1 MRSKINVGLI
11 GYKFMG
17 KAHSN
22 AYLSVSKFFST
33 KLEPVMKVVCGRD
46 AKAVQDFQKQWG
58 WQEYSVNWR
67 EVVSRDDIEIVDI
80 STPNN
85 SHCEIAVAAALSGK
99 HIICEKPLAMNVS
112 EAKKMVNAVKKAK
125 VVNMICHNYR
135 RVPALS
141 LAKEMIDAGEI
152 GKIYHYRSFYLQ
164 DWITDPQFPL
174 VWRLRKAQAGSGA
187 HGDLNAH
194 IIDLAHYLVGDISE
208 VVGMME
214 TFIKQ
219 RPLPKDMSGLS
230 ARGSRKLGKVT
241 VDDAVLALAR
251 FKNGALGSF
260 EATRFA
266 LGRKNG
272 QRIEINGSKGSI
284 VFELERMNELQF
296 YKGSDQIGRH
306 GFRLIQ
312 VTEPQHPYIHGY
324 WPAGH
329 IIGYEHSFI
338 NTIKDFLDAIASGRK
353 VIKPDFED
361 GLKVQ
366 KVLEAV
372 EKSARTKRWIRI
384 R

>member
-1 MRSKINVGLI
+1 MAKKINVGLI

-22 AYLSVSKFFST
+22 AYLSVSKYFSP
-33 KLEPVMKVVCGRD
+33 KFEPVLKVVCGRD
-46 AKAVQDFQKQWG
+46 EKAVRAFQEQWG
-58 WQEYSVNWR
+58 WEEFSTDWR
-67 EVVSRDDIEIVDI
+67 DVVIRDDIDIVDI

-85 SHCEIAVAAALSGK
+85 SHCEIALTAARAGK
-99 HIICEKPLAMNVS
+99 HILCEKPLAMNVA
-112 EAKKMVNAVKKAK
+112 EAKKMVEAAKKARI
-125 VVNMICHNYR
+125 VNMICHNYR

-141 LAKEMIDAGEI
+141 LAKEMIDAGEL

-164 DWITDPQFPL
+164 DWITDPNFPL
-174 VWRLRKAQAGSGA
+174 VWRLRKEQAGSGV

-194 IIDLAHYLVGDISE
+194 IIDLAHYLVGDIKE

-219 RPLPKDMSGLS
+219 RPIPSGMSGLS
-230 ARGSRKLGKVT
+230 AKGTRKMGKVT

-284 VFELERMNELQF
+284 VFELERLNELQF
-296 YKGSDQIGRH
+296 YCGGDQSGRQ

-312 VTEPQHPYIHGY
+312 VTESEHPFIQGY
-324 WPAGH
+324 WPPGH

-338 NTIKDFLDAIASGRK
+338 NTVKDFLDAIAAGNRN
-353 VIKPDFED
+353 VRPNFED

-372 EKSARTKRWIRI
+372 EKSAKTKRWIRI
-384 R
+384 

>member
-1 MRSKINVGLI
+1 MARKVNIGLI

-22 AYLSVSKFFST
+22 AYLSVSKFFKT
-33 KLEPVMKVVCGRD
+33 KVEPVMKVVCGRD
-46 AKAVQDFQKQWG
+46 EKAVKAFRKQWG
-58 WQEYSVNWR
+58 WEEYATDWR
-67 EVVSRDDIEIVDI
+67 DVVARDDIDIVDI
-80 STPNN
+80 STPND
-85 SHCEIAVAAALSGK
+85 SHCEIALAAAKAKK
-99 HIICEKPLAMNVS
+99 HIFCEKPLAMNVNQ
-112 EAKKMVNAVKKAK
+112 AGKMVDAVKKARI
-125 VVNMICHNYR
+125 VNMICHNYR

-141 LAKEMIDAGEI
+141 LANKMIEAGEL
-152 GKIYHYRSFYLQ
+152 GRIYHYRAVYLQ
-164 DWITDPQFPL
+164 DWIADPDFPL
-174 VWRLRKAQAGSGA
+174 VWRLKKEHAGSGP

-194 IIDLAHYLVGDISE
+194 IIDLAHFLVGDISE

-214 TFIKQ
+214 TFIKE
-219 RPLPKDMSGLS
+219 RPLPAGTSGLS
-230 ARGSRKLGKVT
+230 ARAARKTGKVT
-241 VDDAVLALAR
+241 VDDAALFLGR

-266 LGRKNG
+266 VGRKNG

-296 YKGSDQIGRH
+296 YRGADAEGRH

-312 VTEPQHPYIHGY
+312 VTEPAHPFIEGY
-324 WPAGH
+324 WPPGH

-338 NTIKDFLDAIASGRK
+338 NTVRDFLDAVAAKNIGVRPNFK
-353 VIKPDFED
+353 D

-372 EKSARTKRWIRI
+372 EKSAKQKKWIRT
-384 R
+384 

>member
-1 MRSKINVGLI
+1 MDRKINVGLI

-22 AYLSVSKFFST
+22 AYLSVSKFFSS
-33 KLEPVMKVVCGRD
+33 KLDPALKVVCGRD
-46 AKAVQDFQKQWG
+46 EKAVREFQKQWG
-58 WQEYSVNWR
+58 WEEYSTDWR
-67 EVVSRDDIEIVDI
+67 SVVSRDDIDIVDI

-85 SHCEIAVAAALSGK
+85 SHCEIALAAARAGK
-99 HIICEKPLAMNVS
+99 SIICEKPLAMNVA
-112 EAKKMVNAVKKAK
+112 EAKKMVDAVKKAK
-125 VVNMICHNYR
+125 VINMICHNYR

-141 LAKEMIDAGEI
+141 LAKEMIDAGEL

-164 DWITDPQFPL
+164 DWITDPNFPL
-174 VWRLRKAQAGSGA
+174 VWRLRKEQAGSGV

-194 IIDLAHYLVGDISE
+194 IIDLAHYLVGDVGE

-219 RPLPKDMSGLS
+219 RPLPTGMSGLS
-230 ARGSRKLGKVT
+230 AKASRKMGKVT

-296 YKGSDQIGRH
+296 YRGEDQPGRQ

-312 VTEPQHPYIHGY
+312 VTESQHPFIQAY
-324 WPAGH
+324 WPPGH

-338 NTIKDFLDAIASGRK
+338 NTVKDFLEAIAAGKHS
-353 VIKPDFED
+353 IKPDFED

-366 KVLEAV
+366 KVLAAI
-372 EKSARTKRWIRI
+372 EKSCKTKRWVKV
-384 R
+384 

>member
-1 MRSKINVGLI
+1 MAKKVNIGLI
-11 GYKFMG
+11 GCSFMG

-22 AYLSVSKFFST
+22 AYLSVSKFFKT
-33 KLEPVMKVVCGRD
+33 KLEPVLKVACDLDEKTAR
-46 AKAVQDFQKQWG
+46 AFQKQWG
-58 WQEYSVNWR
+58 WQEYSTDWR
-67 EVVSRDDIEIVDI
+67 EVVARDDIDIVDI
-80 STPNN
+80 CTPNN
-85 SHCEIAVAAALSGK
+85 THCEFALGTARAKK
-99 HIICEKPLAMNVS
+99 HIICEKPLAMNVA
-112 EAKKMVNAVKKAK
+112 EAGKMVNSAKKAR

-141 LAKEMIDAGEI
+141 LAKEMIDSGEL
-152 GKIYHYRSFYLQ
+152 GKIYHYRAFYLQ
-164 DWITDPQFPL
+164 DWITDPNFPL
-174 VWRLRKAQAGSGA
+174 VWRLRKQQAGSGA

-214 TFIKQ
+214 TFIKR
-219 RPLPKDMSGLS
+219 RPLPAGVSGLS
-230 ARGSRKLGKVT
+230 ARGKKKMGKVT
-241 VDDAVLALAR
+241 VDDAALFLAR

-296 YKGSDQIGRH
+296 YSGADSEGRQ

-312 VTEPQHPYIHGY
+312 VTEPSHPFIHGY
-324 WPAGH
+324 WPPGH

-338 NTIKDFLDAIASGRK
+338 NTVRDFIDAIGSGKRT
-353 VIKPDFED
+353 VRPNFED
-361 GLKVQ
+361 GLRVQ
-366 KVLEAV
+366 KVLDAV
-372 EKSARTKRWIRI
+372 EKSSRGRRWIKV
-384 R
+384 

>member
-1 MRSKINVGLI
+1 MGKEINIALI

-33 KLEPVMKVVCGRD
+33 KLNPVLKIVCGRD
-46 AKAVQDFQKQWG
+46 EKAVRAFQEQWG
-58 WQEYSVNWR
+58 WEEFSTDWR
-67 EVVSRDDIEIVDI
+67 KVVAREDVDVIDI

-85 SHCEIAVAAALSGK
+85 SHCAIALAAAHARK
-99 HIICEKPLAMNVS
+99 HIICEKPLAMNVA
-112 EAKKMVNAVKKAK
+112 EAMKMTKAVKKAR

-141 LAKEMIDAGEI
+141 LAKEMIEADEL

-164 DWITDPQFPL
+164 DWITDPNFPL
-174 VWRLRKAQAGSGA
+174 VWRLRKEQAGSGV

-219 RPLPKDMSGLS
+219 RPIPSGMSGLS
-230 ARGSRKLGKVT
+230 ARGSRKMGKVT

-284 VFELERMNELQF
+284 VFELERLNELQ
-296 YKGSDQIGRH
+296 YYRGGDQTGRR

-312 VTEPQHPYIHGY
+312 VTEPQHPFIQGY
-324 WPAGH
+324 WPPGH

-338 NTIKDFLDAIASGRK
+338 NTVKDFLDAIATGKRN
-353 VIKPDFED
+353 VKPDFED

-372 EKSARTKRWIRI
+372 EKSCRAKKWVKI
-384 R
+384 